1 MALGWAR
8 AASKRA
14 ARPRRGR
21 GLIFATVATLMFV
34 PVVFN
39 GTQDAARGRTRA
51 GAETFMPPDPVH
63 PVSPRGLRFYGGV
76 AILVLAAVVAAGLA
90 TRSNSDAR
98 LREWTDAQ
106 AIPSVAVA
114 LPAAK
119 PLDAALELPGRLE
132 AYSRAPIYARV
143 SGYLKSWNVDIGTP
157 VKAGQLLA
165 EIEAPDLDQQLM
177 QARADL
183 ANSQAAAKLSAGR
196 WRGARRGSPP
206 TSSRSRRST
215 SAPPTSPQ
223 GSAGQ
228 GPAANVARLERWPL
242 QERHRAVRR
251 RRHRAQHRR
260 RRADQRRTGAGAAMF
275 VVSNVKKLRLYVN
288 VPQSYMPS
296 IRIGAKASV
305 TVPEYPGRTFP
316 ATIEAS
322 SQSVDVASGTTRV
335 QLAIENTDNALRP
348 GAYATVRLALIRD
361 VQPLSIPASAL
372 IFNNAGLR
380 VATVSADK
388 VQFKT
393 VTIARDLG
401 REIEIATGL
410 APDDRVIITPLD
422 GIAEGDQV
430 RIAGGG
436 NDGTPRT
443 SANARTRTE

>member
-1 MALGWAR
+1 
-8 AASKRA
+8 
-14 ARPRRGR
+14 
-21 GLIFATVATLMFV
+21 
-34 PVVFN
+34 
-39 GTQDAARGRTRA
+39 
-51 GAETFMPPDPVH
+51 MPPDPVH
-63 PVSPRGLRFYGGV
+63 PVSPRRLRFYGGV

-183 ANSQAAAKLSAGR
+183 ANSQAAAKLSAATL
-196 WRGARRGSPP
+196 ARRKTLLASNFV
-206 TSSRSRRST
+206 SQQEIDERSADLASKE
-215 SAPPTSPQ
+215 AQ
-223 GSAGQ
+223 VKAQ
-228 GPAANVARLERWPL
+228 QANVARLEALAGYKNVTAPFDGVVT
-242 QERHRAVRR
+242 ERNTDVGALINGG
-251 RRHRAQHRR
+251 
-260 RRADQRRTGAGAAMF
+260 TGAGAAMF

>member
-1 MALGWAR
+1 
-8 AASKRA
+8 
-14 ARPRRGR
+14 
-21 GLIFATVATLMFV
+21 
-34 PVVFN
+34 
-39 GTQDAARGRTRA
+39 
-51 GAETFMPPDPVH
+51 MPPDPVH
-63 PVSPRGLRFYGGV
+63 PVSPRRLRFYGGV
-76 AILVLAAVVAAGLA
+76 AVLVLAAVVAAGLA

-114 LPAAK
+114 LPGTK

-157 VKAGQLLA
+157 VMAGQLLA

-183 ANSQAAAKLSAGR
+183 ANSQAAAKLSAATL
-196 WRGARRGSPP
+196 ARRKTLLASNFV
-206 TSSRSRRST
+206 SQQEIDERSADLASKEAQVNAQR
-215 SAPPTSPQ
+215 
-223 GSAGQ
+223 
-228 GPAANVARLERWPL
+228 ANVARLEALAGYKNVTAPFDGVVT
-242 QERHRAVRR
+242 ERNTDVGALINGG
-251 RRHRAQHRR
+251 
-260 RRADQRRTGAGAAMF
+260 TGAGAAMF
-275 VVSNVKKLRLYVN
+275 VVSDVKKLRLYVN

-296 IRIGAKASV
+296 IRIGAKATV

-348 GAYATVRLALIRD
+348 GAYATVKMALRRD

-380 VATVSADK
+380 VATVTAGDK
-388 VQFKT
+388 VRFKT

-422 GIAEGDQV
+422 GIADGDQV

-436 NDGTPRT
+436 SNGTPRT
-443 SANARTRTE
+443 SSNARTRTE

>member
-1 MALGWAR
+1 
-8 AASKRA
+8 
-14 ARPRRGR
+14 
-21 GLIFATVATLMFV
+21 
-34 PVVFN
+34 
-39 GTQDAARGRTRA
+39 
-51 GAETFMPPDPVH
+51 MPPDPVH
-63 PVSPRGLRFYGGV
+63 PVSPRRLRFYGGV
-76 AILVLAAVVAAGLA
+76 AVLVLAAVVAAGLA

-114 LPAAK
+114 LPGTK

-157 VKAGQLLA
+157 VMAGQLLA

-183 ANSQAAAKLSAGR
+183 ANSQAAAKLSAATL
-196 WRGARRGSPP
+196 ARRKTLLASNFV
-206 TSSRSRRST
+206 SQQEIDERSADLASKEAQVNAQR
-215 SAPPTSPQ
+215 
-223 GSAGQ
+223 
-228 GPAANVARLERWPL
+228 ANVARLEALAGYKNVTAPFDGVVT
-242 QERHRAVRR
+242 ERNTDVGALINGG
-251 RRHRAQHRR
+251 
-260 RRADQRRTGAGAAMF
+260 TGAGAAMF
-275 VVSNVKKLRLYVN
+275 VVSDVKKLRLYVN

-296 IRIGAKASV
+296 IRIGAKATV

-348 GAYATVRLALIRD
+348 GAYATVKMALRRD

-380 VATVSADK
+380 VATVTAGDK
-388 VQFKT
+388 VLFKT

-410 APDDRVIITPLD
+410 APDDRVIVTPLD
-422 GIAEGDQV
+422 GIADGDQV

-443 SANARTRTE
+443 SSNARTRTE

>member
-1 MALGWAR
+1 
-8 AASKRA
+8 
-14 ARPRRGR
+14 
-21 GLIFATVATLMFV
+21 
-34 PVVFN
+34 
-39 GTQDAARGRTRA
+39 
-51 GAETFMPPDPVH
+51 MPPDPVH
-63 PVSPRGLRFYGGV
+63 PVSPRRLRLAALV
-76 AILVLAAVVAAGLA
+76 AVIVLAAVVAAGLV

-114 LPAAK
+114 LPGTK
-119 PLDAALELPGRLE
+119 PLDAALDLPGRLE

-143 SGYLKSWNVDIGTP
+143 SGYLKFWNVDIGTP

-177 QARADL
+177 QGRADL
-183 ANSQAAAKLSAGR
+183 ANSQAAAKLSAATL
-196 WRGARRGSPP
+196 ARRKTLLAANFVSQQEIDE
-206 TSSRSRRST
+206 RSADLASKE
-215 SAPPTSPQ
+215 AQ
-223 GSAGQ
+223 VNAQ
-228 GPAANVARLERWPL
+228 QANVARLEALAGYKNVTAPFDGVVT
-242 QERHRAVRR
+242 ERNTDVGALINGG
-251 RRHRAQHRR
+251 
-260 RRADQRRTGAGAAMF
+260 TGAGAAMF
-275 VVSNVKKLRLYVN
+275 VVSDVKKLRLYVN

-296 IRIGAKASV
+296 VRIGARATV

-348 GAYATVRLALIRD
+348 GAYANVKLALTRD

-380 VATVSADK
+380 VATVSAGDK
-388 VQFKT
+388 VRFKT

-410 APDDRVIITPLD
+410 APDDRIIVTPLD
-422 GIAEGDQV
+422 GIADGDPV

-436 NDGTPRT
+436 KDGTSRT
-443 SANARTRTE
+443 SSNARTKTE